1 MSTQSTSNPKPPV
14 HNDDEIDLLELAKTF
29 WNGRKT
35 ILKTMFIA
43 GILGVIIALLSPK
56 EYTASTTIVPQT
68 SSSGSK
74 LGGLSSLAAM
84 AGFNLDNATSGDI
97 LSPTVYPEIVSSVP
111 FQMDLMNLPFTFSE
125 VNHAVSLYEYYS
137 EISKPG
143 VLSLIGKY
151 TIGLPGVIISA
162 IKGDS
167 ERKTISENKG
177 PIALTKKQESVRKM
191 IAEQVTLNLDA
202 KQGFITLQAAFP
214 EALLSAQ
221 VADQAREL
229 LQKYITR
236 FKIEKASDK
245 LSFIEQRYEEKKK
258 EFEKAQTRLAYFS
271 DQNKNVTSA
280 VARTEE
286 TRLQGDYTI
295 AMNVYNELAKQLE
308 QAKIQVKEETPVF
321 SILEPA
327 MVPSE
332 KSKPKKAMI
341 VAIWLFLGGI
351 IGTGMVFGKVY
362 LKDIKTKWNQE
373 EGLKS

>member
-1 MSTQSTSNPKPPV
+1 MNTQPNANPKPPV
-14 HNDDEIDLLELAKTF
+14 NNNDEIDLLELAKTF

-35 ILKTMFIA
+35 ILKTMFVA
-43 GILGVIIALLSPK
+43 GIVGVIIALLSPK
-56 EYTASTTIVPQT
+56 EYTATTTIVPQT
-68 SSSGSK
+68 SSSTSK

-84 AGFNLDNATSGDI
+84 AGFNLDNATSGEI

-111 FQMDLMNLPFTFSE
+111 FQMDLMNIPFSFAE
-125 VNHAVSLYEYYS
+125 VNHPVSLYEYYA

-143 VLSLIGKY
+143 VLALVGKY

-167 ERKTISENKG
+167 EQKINSESKG
-177 PIALTKKQESVRKM
+177 PIALTKKQEKVRKM
-191 IAEQVTLNLDA
+191 ISEKVTMNLDT

-258 EFEKAQTRLAYFS
+258 EFEKAQIRLASFS

-280 VARTEE
+280 VARTTEE
-286 TRLQGDYTI
+286 KMQGEYTI

-332 KSKPKKAMI
+332 KSKPKKGMI
-341 VAIWLFLGGI
+341 VFIWLFLGGI
-351 IGTGMVFGKVY
+351 VGTGMVFVKEY
-362 LKDIKTKWNQE
+362 LKDIKTKWN
-373 EGLKS
+373 EGQ

>member
-1 MSTQSTSNPKPPV
+1 MNTLPNTKPTPPV
-14 HNDDEIDLLELAKTF
+14 TNDDEIDLLVLAKIF

-35 ILKTMFIA
+35 LLKTMLVA
-43 GILGVIIALLSPK
+43 GVLGVIIAILSPK
-56 EYTASTTIVPQT
+56 EYTATTTMVPQT
-68 SSSGSK
+68 SSSASK

-84 AGFNLDNATSGDI
+84 AGFNLDNATSGDV

-111 FQMDLMNLPFTFSE
+111 FQMDLMNTPFTFSDI
-125 VNHAVSLYEYYS
+125 NHPVSLYEYYA

-143 VLSLIGKY
+143 VLSLISKY
-151 TIGLPGVIISA
+151 TIGLPGVILSA
-162 IKGDS
+162 FKNDS
-167 ERKTISENKG
+167 EVKGSADAKG
-177 PIALTKKQESVRKM
+177 PIALTKKQEKVRKM
-191 IAEQVTLNLDA
+191 ISEQVTLNLDA

-214 EALLSAQ
+214 EAFLSAQ

-245 LSFIEQRYEEKKK
+245 LSFIEQRYQEKKK

-286 TRLQGDYTI
+286 SRLQGDYTI

-327 MVPSE
+327 AVPRE
-332 KSKPKKAMI
+332 KSKPKRPLI
-341 VAIWLFLGGI
+341 VFICLFLGGI
-351 IGTGMVFGKVY
+351 VGMGMIFGKEY
-362 LKDIKTKWNQE
+362 LKDIKTKWNE
-373 EGLKS
+373 TN

>member
-1 MSTQSTSNPKPPV
+1 MNTPLTSNTNPPV
-14 HNDDEIDLLELAKTF
+14 INDDEIDILALVKTF

-35 ILKTMFIA
+35 IITAMLIA
-43 GILGVIIALLSPK
+43 GILGVVIALLSPK
-56 EYTASTTIVPQT
+56 EYMASTTMVPQT
-68 SSSGSK
+68 SSSASK

-84 AGFNLDNATSGDI
+84 AGFNLDNVTSGENM
-97 LSPTVYPEIVSSVP
+97 SPLVYPQIVSSVP
-111 FQMDLMNLPFTFSE
+111 FQLDLMNIPFTFSE
-125 VNHAVSLYEYYS
+125 VNRPVSLYEYYT

-143 VLSLIGKY
+143 VLSLIAKY
-151 TIGLPGVIISA
+151 TIGLPDVIISA

-167 ERKTISENKG
+167 NQKVTAETKG
-177 PIALTKKQESVRKM
+177 PISLSKKQEEVRKM
-191 IAEQVTLNLDA
+191 IAEQVTLTLDS

-236 FKIEKASDK
+236 FKIEKASSK
-245 LSFIEQRYEEKKK
+245 LTFIEERYQEKKK
-258 EFEKAQTRLAYFS
+258 EFEKAQSHLAYFR
-271 DQNKNVTSA
+271 DQNKNVSSM

-286 TRLQGDYTI
+286 ERMQGEYSI

-327 MVPSE
+327 MVPQT
-332 KSKPKKAMI
+332 KSKPKKPMI
-341 VAIWLFLGGI
+341 VAIWLFIGAI
-351 IGTGMVFGKVY
+351 TGTGMVFGKEY
-362 LKDIKTKWNQE
+362 LKDIRTKWNQE
-373 EGLKS
+373 

>member
-1 MSTQSTSNPKPPV
+1 MNTQPISNPKPPAT
-14 HNDDEIDLLELAKTF
+14 NDDEIDLLELTKTI

-35 ILKTMFIA
+35 ILKTILIA
-43 GILGVIIALLSPK
+43 GIIGVIIALLSPK
-56 EYTASTTIVPQT
+56 EYTATTTIVPQT
-68 SSSGSK
+68 SSSTSK

-84 AGFNLDNATSGDI
+84 AGFNLDNVTSGDI

-111 FQMDLMNLPFTFSE
+111 FQMELMNTSFTVKS
-125 VNHAVSLYEYYS
+125 VNHPISLYEYYT
-137 EISKPG
+137 EIANKQLS
-143 VLSLIGKY
+143 SLIGKY
-151 TIGLPGVIISA
+151 TIGLPGVVISA

-167 ERKTISENKG
+167 DQKTISENKG
-177 PIALTKKQESVRKM
+177 PIALTKKQEEVRKM
-191 IAEQVTLNLDA
+191 IADQVTINLDS

-214 EALLSAQ
+214 EAMLSAQ

-245 LSFIEQRYEEKKK
+245 LSFIEQRFEEKKK
-258 EFEKAQTRLAYFS
+258 EFEKAQIRLASFS

-286 TRLQGDYTI
+286 SRLQGDYTI

-327 MVPSE
+327 MVPRE
-332 KSKPKKAMI
+332 KSKPKKLMI
-341 VAIWLFLGGI
+341 VAIWLFLGVI
-351 IGTGMVFGKVY
+351 IGTGMLFGKVY
-362 LKDIKTKWNQE
+362 LKDIKDKWNEQ
-373 EGLKS
+373 K